1 MGLNDMSGS
10 DDNET
15 WIEMYAES
23 ESKFFMKGEDA
34 WLTFIE
40 NDDREVTGFTLYIE
54 GIKLSGEK
62 VKGLFDSINYYRD
75 NNCLK

>member
-1 MGLNDMSGS
+1 MEDNHLYGS

-15 WIEMYAES
+15 WREMYAES

-34 WLTFIE
+34 RFTFIE

-62 VKGLFDSINYYRD
+62 VK
-75 NNCLK
+75 

>member
-1 MGLNDMSGS
+1 MH
-10 DDNET
+10 
-15 WIEMYAES
+15 AES

-34 WLTFIE
+34 RITFIE

-62 VKGLFDSINYYRD
+62 VK
-75 NNCLK
+75 